1 MMICMGV
8 PRIYAQDTVKI
19 RQNNKVVL
27 LYRAYGDS
35 VVFRWAPEDAGLW
48 MLANKHGWLLER
60 SLTDEEIKKS
70 GNSSRIDTLLNNGKP
85 IRPLTLEQFQQQ
97 FDSTDMHAGAAA
109 QALYG
114 EGAFVTDPNDQNG
127 FMNYVFRKD
136 QEQQQRHF
144 MALLAAEG
152 HPEIMNAL
160 GLRYVD
166 RTVKKGEW
174 YDYTLRT
181 PVPKHLYDVPPVSVI
196 FQNVPYVR
204 TEEEMMPTV
213 EIQQIDAYRAIV
225 YWKKNKLSG
234 YFIER
239 KTNKDRN
246 WEPMNN
252 VPIYGYNPDE
262 ETYKVL
268 GEDVARLMENNVAF
282 IDSLDLKTQY
292 QYRVRA
298 FDAFGDYVPYK
309 KSEKF
314 EMMDLL
320 PPTIPI
326 ITGCVPKDNTTCT
339 VYWEKNVIEDDFE
352 GYLLTFS
359 DSPDGPWSNVSD
371 LLGPKTKQY
380 LDEYAGVRGRGYY
393 KLIAYDK
400 YKNVSFSSSALNN
413 IEDVVPPVKPT
424 GLRALVDSAGLAHFT
439 WDKNPEK
446 DVMGYRVFFANQM
459 DHEFVECSHGLA
471 HTNAFIDTLDWHTIT
486 KYAYYYI
493 MAEDYSHNVSE
504 HSDTIAVP
512 VPDKI
517 PPTPC
522 ILDDITVTDNTV
534 VVRWTKSA
542 SSDVMYY
549 FIYRKLKKQ
558 KQWELQ
564 QAVQPWQ
571 IIEADYIVFIDHPTP
586 SSDMYQYCIEAVDDF
601 HNTSGRSGYANA
613 FVREALVVDLPIQLK
628 ASADKKNNSVTL
640 DWAYDYMGRHH
651 HYGLIYRSVNGSEYQ
666 AYKRCEKGTK
676 TFVDRDLKAG
686 DKVSYYIVL
695 YFGKGQRSLPSQE
708 VQAGL

>member
-136 QEQQQRHF
+136 EEQQQRHF

-174 YDYTLRT
+174 YDDTLRT

-309 KSEKF
+309 ESEKF
-314 EMMDLL
+314 EMMDLV

-666 AYKRCEKGTK
+666 AYQRFEKGTK

>member
-35 VVFRWAPEDAGLW
+35 VVFRWAPEDAGL
-48 MLANKHGWLLER
+48 WLLER

-144 MALLAAEG
+144 MALLSAEG
-152 HPEIMNAL
+152 YPEIMNAL

-196 FQNVPYVR
+196 LQNVPYVC
-204 TEEEMMPTV
+204 TEEEMMPAV
-213 EIQQIDAYRAIV
+213 EVAQIDAYRAIV

-268 GEDVARLMENNVAF
+268 GEDVARLMEDNVAF

-309 KSEKF
+309 ESEKF
-314 EMMDLL
+314 EMMDLV

-380 LDEYAGVRGRGYY
+380 LDEYAGARGRGYY

-586 SSDMYQYCIEAVDDF
+586 SSDMYQYCLEAVDDF

-666 AYKRCEKGTK
+666 AYQRFEKGTK